1 MKITLICN
9 CGLVFSSGDTCL
21 LIDAL
26 TQELAP
32 FYRAPE
38 SVRQEIVT
46 GTGAYEKTCGLL
58 FTHLHP
64 DHYDKEAA
72 QAFAQYHPRAALY
85 VPNRRELP
93 PERLTVGGF
102 TVEMHRVRHT
112 QVAGYGKSTVDAM
125 IISAEGKS
133 VYVASDSAPE
143 VSLHESVLHG
153 RRIDAAFWNGQYLS
167 HPETRELLLEA
178 AVKNYIYHIPVDE
191 KDVCGIRRKCE
202 RSMARFGAEL
212 PNVSLLEQYPSSL
225 EA

>member
-9 CGLVFSSGDTCL
+9 CGLVFSSGETCL

-72 QAFAQYHPRAALY
+72 QAFAQYHLRAALY

-93 PERLTVGGF
+93 PERLTVGSF
-102 TVEMHRVRHT
+102 TVELHRVRHT
-112 QVAGYGKSTVDAM
+112 QVAGYGKSTVDVM
-125 IISAEGKS
+125 IVSAEGKR
-133 VYVASDSAPE
+133 VYVSSDAAPE

-153 RRIDAAFWNGQYLS
+153 RRMDTAFWNGEMLLYK
-167 HPETRELLLEA
+167 PEREALCRFA
-178 AVKNYIYHIPVDE
+178 AQNFIYHIPGDPQ
-191 KDVCGIRRKCE
+191 DGFRRKLD
-202 RSMARFGAEL
+202 RLRGRYPAEL
-212 PNVSLLEQYPSSL
+212 ETVRLLGDYPSEIIL
-225 EA
+225 

>member
-9 CGLVFSSGDTCL
+9 CGLVFSSGETCL

-72 QAFAQYHPRAALY
+72 QAFDGDFTDKTGNTQTGVGAAGVAVGVTAVLSAAALLF
-85 VPNRRELP
+85 VTAKKR
-93 PERLTVGGF
+93 
-102 TVEMHRVRHT
+102 
-112 QVAGYGKSTVDAM
+112 
-125 IISAEGKS
+125 
-133 VYVASDSAPE
+133 
-143 VSLHESVLHG
+143 G
-153 RRIDAAFWNGQYLS
+153 RA
-167 HPETRELLLEA
+167 
-178 AVKNYIYHIPVDE
+178 
-191 KDVCGIRRKCE
+191 
-202 RSMARFGAEL
+202 
-212 PNVSLLEQYPSSL
+212 
-225 EA
+225 

>member
-9 CGLVFSSGDTCL
+9 CGLVFSSGETCL

-64 DHYDKEAA
+64 DHFDREAA
-72 QAFAQYHPRAALY
+72 QAFAQYHLRTALY

-102 TVEMHRVRHT
+102 TVELHRVRHT
-112 QVAGYGKSTVDAM
+112 QVAGYGKSTVDVM
-125 IISAEGKS
+125 IVSAEGKR
-133 VYVASDSAPE
+133 VYVSSDAAPE

-153 RRIDAAFWNGQYLS
+153 RRMDAAFWNGEMLLYK
-167 HPETRELLLEA
+167 PEREALCRF
-178 AVKNYIYHIPVDE
+178 AVQNFIYHIPGDPQ
-191 KDVCGIRRKCE
+191 DGFRRKLD
-202 RSMARFGAEL
+202 RLRGRYPAEL
-212 PNVSLLEQYPSSL
+212 ETVRLLGDYPSEIIL
-225 EA
+225 

>member
-9 CGLVFSSGDTCL
+9 CGLVFSSGGELL

-32 FYRAPE
+32 FYRGPE

-72 QAFAQYHPRAALY
+72 QAFAQYHLRAALY

-93 PERLTVGGF
+93 PKRLSIGSF
-102 TVEMHRVRHT
+102 TVELHRVWHT

-153 RRIDAAFWNGQYLS
+153 RRMDAAFWNGEMLLYK
-167 HPETRELLLEA
+167 PEREALCRFA
-178 AVKNYIYHIPVDE
+178 AQNFIYHIPGDPQ
-191 KDVCGIRRKCE
+191 DGFRRKLE
-202 RSMARFGAEL
+202 RLRGRYPAEL
-212 PNVSLLEQYPSSL
+212 ETVRLLGDYPSEIIL
-225 EA
+225 

>member
-9 CGLVFSSGDTCL
+9 CGLVFSSGETCL

-46 GTGAYEKTCGLL
+46 GTGEYRKTCGLL

-64 DHYDKEAA
+64 DHFDREAA
-72 QAFAQYHPRAALY
+72 QAFAQYHLRTALY

-93 PERLTVGGF
+93 PERLTVGSF
-102 TVEMHRVRHT
+102 TVELHRVRHT

-125 IISAEGKS
+125 IISAEGKR
-133 VYVASDSAPE
+133 VYVSSDAAPE

-153 RRIDAAFWNGQYLS
+153 RRMDAAFWNGEMLLYK
-167 HPETRELLLEA
+167 PEREALCRFA
-178 AVKNYIYHIPVDE
+178 AQNFIYHIPGDPQ
-191 KDVCGIRRKCE
+191 DGFRRKLD
-202 RSMARFGAEL
+202 RLRGRYPAEL
-212 PNVSLLEQYPSSL
+212 ETVRLLGDYPSEIIL
-225 EA
+225 

>member
-9 CGLVFSSGDTCL
+9 CGLVFSSGETCL

-32 FYRAPE
+32 FYRAPK

-85 VPNRRELP
+85 IPNRRELP
-93 PERLTVGGF
+93 PERLSIGSF
-102 TVEMHRVRHT
+102 TVELHRVRHT

-153 RRIDAAFWNGQYLS
+153 RRMDAAFWNGEMLLYK
-167 HPETRELLLEA
+167 PEREALCRFA
-178 AVKNYIYHIPVDE
+178 AQNFLYHIPGDPQ
-191 KDVCGIRRKCE
+191 DGFRRKLE
-202 RSMARFGAEL
+202 RLRGRYPAEL
-212 PNVSLLEQYPSSL
+212 ETVRLLGDYPSEIIL
-225 EA
+225 

>member
-9 CGLVFSSGDTCL
+9 CGLVFSSGETCL

-72 QAFAQYHPRAALY
+72 QAFAQYHPHATLY
-85 VPNRRELP
+85 IPNRRELP
-93 PERLTVGGF
+93 PERLSIGSF
-102 TVEMHRVRHT
+102 TVELHRVRHT

-125 IISAEGKS
+125 IVSAEGKS

-153 RRIDAAFWNGQYLS
+153 RRMDAAFWNGEMLLYK
-167 HPETRELLLEA
+167 PEREALCRFA
-178 AVKNYIYHIPVDE
+178 AQNFIYHIPGDPQ
-191 KDVCGIRRKCE
+191 DGFRRKLE
-202 RSMARFGAEL
+202 RLRGRYPAEL
-212 PNVSLLEQYPSSL
+212 ETVRLLGDYPSEIIL
-225 EA
+225 

>member
-9 CGLVFSSGDTCL
+9 CGLVFSSGETCL

-72 QAFAQYHPRAALY
+72 QAFAQYHLRAALY

-93 PERLTVGGF
+93 PERLTVGSF
-102 TVEMHRVRHT
+102 TVELHRVRHT
-112 QVAGYGKSTVDAM
+112 QVAGYGKSTVDVM
-125 IISAEGKS
+125 IVSAEGKR
-133 VYVASDSAPE
+133 VYVSSDAAPE

-153 RRIDAAFWNGQYLS
+153 RRMDAAFWNGEMLLYK
-167 HPETRELLLEA
+167 PEREALCRF
-178 AVKNYIYHIPVDE
+178 AVQNFIYHIPGDPQ
-191 KDVCGIRRKCE
+191 DGFRRKLD
-202 RSMARFGAEL
+202 RLRGRYPAEL
-212 PNVSLLEQYPSSL
+212 ETVRLLGDYPSEIIL
-225 EA
+225 

>member
-9 CGLVFSSGDTCL
+9 CGLVFSSGETCL

-72 QAFAQYHPRAALY
+72 QAFAQHHPDATLY
-85 VPNRRELP
+85 IPNRRELP
-93 PERLTVGGF
+93 PERLSIGSF
-102 TVEMHRVRHT
+102 TVELHRVRHT

-153 RRIDAAFWNGQYLS
+153 RRMDAAFWNGEMLLYK
-167 HPETRELLLEA
+167 PEREAPCRFA
-178 AVKNYIYHIPVDE
+178 AQNFIYHIPGDPQ
-191 KDVCGIRRKCE
+191 DGFRRKLE
-202 RSMARFGAEL
+202 RLRGRYPAEL
-212 PNVSLLEQYPSSL
+212 ETVRLLGDYPSEIIL
-225 EA
+225 

>member
-9 CGLVFSSGDTCL
+9 CGLVFSSGGEFL

-64 DHYDKEAA
+64 DHYDQEAA
-72 QAFAQYHPRAALY
+72 QAFAQYHLRAALY

-93 PERLTVGGF
+93 PERLTVGSF
-102 TVEMHRVRHT
+102 TVELHRVRHT
-112 QVAGYGKSTVDAM
+112 QVAGYGKSTVDVM
-125 IISAEGKS
+125 IVSAEGKR
-133 VYVASDSAPE
+133 VYVSSDAAPE

-153 RRIDAAFWNGQYLS
+153 RRMDAAFWNGEMLLYK
-167 HPETRELLLEA
+167 PEREALCRFA
-178 AVKNYIYHIPVDE
+178 AQNFIYHIPGDPQ
-191 KDVCGIRRKCE
+191 DGFRRKLD
-202 RSMARFGAEL
+202 RLRGRYPAEL
-212 PNVSLLEQYPSSL
+212 ETVRLLGDYPSEIIL
-225 EA
+225 

>member
-9 CGLVFSSGDTCL
+9 CGLVFSSGGELL

-64 DHYDKEAA
+64 DHFDREAA
-72 QAFAQYHPRAALY
+72 QAFAQYHLRAALY

-93 PERLTVGGF
+93 PERLTVGSF
-102 TVEMHRVRHT
+102 TVELHRVRHT
-112 QVAGYGKSTVDAM
+112 QVAGYGKSTVDVM
-125 IISAEGKS
+125 IVSAEGKR
-133 VYVASDSAPE
+133 VYVSSDAAPE

-153 RRIDAAFWNGQYLS
+153 RRMDAAFWNGEMLLYK
-167 HPETRELLLEA
+167 PEREALCRFA
-178 AVKNYIYHIPVDE
+178 AQNFIYHIPGDPQ
-191 KDVCGIRRKCE
+191 DGFRRKLD
-202 RSMARFGAEL
+202 RLRGRYPAEL
-212 PNVSLLEQYPSSL
+212 ETVRLLGDYPSEIIL
-225 EA
+225 

>member
-9 CGLVFSSGDTCL
+9 CGLVFSSGGELL

-72 QAFAQYHPRAALY
+72 QAFAQYHLRAALY

-93 PERLTVGGF
+93 PERLTVGSF
-102 TVEMHRVRHT
+102 TVELHRVRHT

-125 IISAEGKS
+125 IISAEGKR
-133 VYVASDSAPE
+133 VYVSSDAAPE

-153 RRIDAAFWNGQYLS
+153 RRMDAAFWNGEMLLYK
-167 HPETRELLLEA
+167 PEREALCRFA
-178 AVKNYIYHIPVDE
+178 AQNFIYHIPGDPQ
-191 KDVCGIRRKCE
+191 DGFRRKLE
-202 RSMARFGAEL
+202 RLRGRYPAEL
-212 PNVSLLEQYPSSL
+212 ETVRLLGDYPSEIIL
-225 EA
+225 

>member
-9 CGLVFSSGDTCL
+9 CGLVFSSGETCL

-102 TVEMHRVRHT
+102 TVELHRVRHT

-153 RRIDAAFWNGQYLS
+153 RRMDAAFWNGQYLS

>member
-1 MKITLICN
+1 MRITLICN
-9 CGLVFSSGDTCL
+9 CGLVFSSGETCL

-72 QAFAQYHPRAALY
+72 QAFAQYHLRAALY

-93 PERLTVGGF
+93 PERLTVGSF
-102 TVEMHRVRHT
+102 TVELHRVRHT
-112 QVAGYGKSTVDAM
+112 QVAGYGKSTVDVM
-125 IISAEGKS
+125 IVSAEGKR
-133 VYVASDSAPE
+133 VYVSSDAAPE

-153 RRIDAAFWNGQYLS
+153 RRMDAAFWNGEMLLYK
-167 HPETRELLLEA
+167 PEREALCRFA
-178 AVKNYIYHIPVDE
+178 AQNFIYHIPGDPQ
-191 KDVCGIRRKCE
+191 DGFRRKLD
-202 RSMARFGAEL
+202 RLRGRYPAEL
-212 PNVSLLEQYPSSL
+212 ETVRLLGDYPSEIIL
-225 EA
+225 

>member
-1 MKITLICN
+1 MRITLICN
-9 CGLVFSSGDTCL
+9 CGLVFSSGETCL

-72 QAFAQYHPRAALY
+72 QAFAQYHLRAALY

-93 PERLTVGGF
+93 PERLTVGSF
-102 TVEMHRVRHT
+102 TVELHRVRHT

-153 RRIDAAFWNGQYLS
+153 RRMDAAFWNGEMLLYK
-167 HPETRELLLEA
+167 PEREALCRFA
-178 AVKNYIYHIPVDE
+178 AQNFIYHIPGDPQ
-191 KDVCGIRRKCE
+191 DGFRRKLD
-202 RSMARFGAEL
+202 RLRGRYPAEL
-212 PNVSLLEQYPSSL
+212 ETVRLLGDYPSEIIL
-225 EA
+225 

>member
-9 CGLVFSSGDTCL
+9 CGLVFSSGGELL

-64 DHYDKEAA
+64 DHFDREAA
-72 QAFAQYHPRAALY
+72 QAFAQYHLRAALY

-93 PERLTVGGF
+93 PERLTVGSF
-102 TVEMHRVRHT
+102 TVELHRVRHT
-112 QVAGYGKSTVDAM
+112 QVAGYGKSTVDVM
-125 IISAEGKS
+125 IVSAEGKR
-133 VYVASDSAPE
+133 VYVSSDAAPE

-153 RRIDAAFWNGQYLS
+153 RRMDAAFWNGEMLLYK
-167 HPETRELLLEA
+167 PEREALCRFA
-178 AVKNYIYHIPVDE
+178 AQNFIYHIPGDPQ
-191 KDVCGIRRKCE
+191 DGFRRKLE
-202 RSMARFGAEL
+202 RLRGRYPAEL
-212 PNVSLLEQYPSSL
+212 ETVRLLGDYPSEIIL
-225 EA
+225 

>member
-9 CGLVFSSGDTCL
+9 CGLVFSSGETCL

-72 QAFAQYHPRAALY
+72 QAFAQYHPGAALY

-93 PERLTVGGF
+93 PERLSIGSF
-102 TVEMHRVRHT
+102 TVELHRVRHT

-153 RRIDAAFWNGQYLS
+153 RRMDAAFWNGEILLYK
-167 HPETRELLLEA
+167 PEREALCRFA
-178 AVKNYIYHIPVDE
+178 AQNFIYHIPGDPQ
-191 KDVCGIRRKCE
+191 DGFRRKLE
-202 RSMARFGAEL
+202 RLRGRYPAEL
-212 PNVSLLEQYPSSL
+212 ETVRLLGDYPSKIIL
-225 EA
+225 

>member
-9 CGLVFSSGDTCL
+9 CGLVFSSGETCL

-72 QAFAQYHPRAALY
+72 QAFAQYHLRAALY

-93 PERLTVGGF
+93 PERLTVGSF
-102 TVEMHRVRHT
+102 TVELHRVRHT

-153 RRIDAAFWNGQYLS
+153 RRMDAAFWNGEMLLYK
-167 HPETRELLLEA
+167 PEREALCRFA
-178 AVKNYIYHIPVDE
+178 AQNFIYHIPGDPQ
-191 KDVCGIRRKCE
+191 DGFRRKLD
-202 RSMARFGAEL
+202 RLRGRYPAEL
-212 PNVSLLEQYPSSL
+212 ETVRLLGDYPSEIIL
-225 EA
+225 

>member
-9 CGLVFSSGDTCL
+9 CGLVFSSGGELL

-32 FYRAPE
+32 FYRSPE

-64 DHYDKEAA
+64 DHFDREAA
-72 QAFAQYHPRAALY
+72 QAFAQYHLRAALY

-93 PERLTVGGF
+93 PERLTVGSF
-102 TVEMHRVRHT
+102 TVELHRVRHT

-153 RRIDAAFWNGQYLS
+153 RRMDAAFWNGEMLLYK
-167 HPETRELLLEA
+167 PEREALCRFA
-178 AVKNYIYHIPVDE
+178 AQNFIYHIPGDPQ
-191 KDVCGIRRKCE
+191 DGFRRKLD
-202 RSMARFGAEL
+202 RLRGRYPAEL
-212 PNVSLLEQYPSSL
+212 ETVRLLGDYPSEIIL
-225 EA
+225 

>member
-9 CGLVFSSGDTCL
+9 CGLVFSSGETCL

-72 QAFAQYHPRAALY
+72 QAFAQYHLRAALY

-93 PERLTVGGF
+93 PERLTVGSF
-102 TVEMHRVRHT
+102 TVELHRVRHT
-112 QVAGYGKSTVDAM
+112 QVAGYGKSTVDVM
-125 IISAEGKS
+125 IVSAEGKR
-133 VYVASDSAPE
+133 VYVSSDAAPE

-153 RRIDAAFWNGQYLS
+153 RRMDAAFWNGEMLLYK
-167 HPETRELLLEA
+167 PEREALCRFA
-178 AVKNYIYHIPVDE
+178 AQNFIYHIPGDPQ
-191 KDVCGIRRKCE
+191 DGFRRKLD
-202 RSMARFGAEL
+202 RLRGRYPAEL
-212 PNVSLLEQYPSSL
+212 ETVRLLGDYPSEIIL
-225 EA
+225 

>member
-9 CGLVFSSGDTCL
+9 CGLVFSSGETCL

-72 QAFAQYHPRAALY
+72 QAFAQYHLRAALY

-93 PERLTVGGF
+93 PERLSIGSF
-102 TVEMHRVRHT
+102 TVELHRVRHT

-153 RRIDAAFWNGQYLS
+153 RRMDAAFWNGEMLLYK
-167 HPETRELLLEA
+167 PEREALCRFA
-178 AVKNYIYHIPVDE
+178 AQNFIYHIPGDPQ
-191 KDVCGIRRKCE
+191 DGFRRKLE
-202 RSMARFGAEL
+202 RLRGRYPAEL
-212 PNVSLLEQYPSSL
+212 ETVRLLGDCPSEIIL
-225 EA
+225 

>member
-9 CGLVFSSGDTCL
+9 CGLVFSSGGEFL

-72 QAFAQYHPRAALY
+72 QAFAQYHLRAALY
-85 VPNRRELP
+85 VPNRREIP
-93 PERLTVGGF
+93 PERLTVGSF
-102 TVEMHRVRHT
+102 TVELHRVRHT

-153 RRIDAAFWNGQYLS
+153 RRMDAAFWNGEMLLYK
-167 HPETRELLLEA
+167 PEREALCRFA
-178 AVKNYIYHIPVDE
+178 AQNFIYHIPGDPQ
-191 KDVCGIRRKCE
+191 DGFRRKLD
-202 RSMARFGAEL
+202 RLRGRYPAEL
-212 PNVSLLEQYPSSL
+212 ETVRLLGDYPSEIIL
-225 EA
+225 

>member
-9 CGLVFSSGDTCL
+9 CGLVFSSGETCL

-64 DHYDKEAA
+64 DHFDKEAA
-72 QAFAQYHPRAALY
+72 QAFAAYHPDATLY
-85 VPNRRELP
+85 IPNRRELP

-102 TVEMHRVRHT
+102 TVELHRVRHT

-153 RRIDAAFWNGQYLS
+153 RRMDAAFWNGEILLYK
-167 HPETRELLLEA
+167 PEREALCRFA
-178 AVKNYIYHIPVDE
+178 AQNFIYHIPGDPQ
-191 KDVCGIRRKCE
+191 DGFRRKLE
-202 RSMARFGAEL
+202 RLRGRYPAEL
-212 PNVSLLEQYPSSL
+212 ETVRLLGDYPSEIIL
-225 EA
+225 

>member
-9 CGLVFSSGDTCL
+9 CGLVFSSGETCL

-72 QAFAQYHPRAALY
+72 QAFAQYHSRAALY

-93 PERLTVGGF
+93 PERLSIGSF
-102 TVEMHRVRHT
+102 TVELHRVRHT

-153 RRIDAAFWNGQYLS
+153 RRMDAAFWNGEMLLYK
-167 HPETRELLLEA
+167 PEREALCRFA
-178 AVKNYIYHIPVDE
+178 AQNFIYHIPGDPQ
-191 KDVCGIRRKCE
+191 DGFRRKLE
-202 RSMARFGAEL
+202 RLRGRYPAEL
-212 PNVSLLEQYPSSL
+212 ETVRLLGDYPSEIVL
-225 EA
+225 

>member
-9 CGLVFSSGDTCL
+9 CGLVFSSGGELL

-72 QAFAQYHPRAALY
+72 QAFAQYHLRTALY

-93 PERLTVGGF
+93 PERLTVGSF
-102 TVEMHRVRHT
+102 TVELHRVRHT
-112 QVAGYGKSTVDAM
+112 QVAGYGKSTVDVM
-125 IISAEGKS
+125 IVSAEGKR
-133 VYVASDSAPE
+133 VYVSSDAAPE

-153 RRIDAAFWNGQYLS
+153 RRMDAAFWNGEMLLYK
-167 HPETRELLLEA
+167 PEREALCRFA
-178 AVKNYIYHIPVDE
+178 AQNFIYHIPGDPQ
-191 KDVCGIRRKCE
+191 DGFRRKLD
-202 RSMARFGAEL
+202 RLRGRYPAEL
-212 PNVSLLEQYPSSL
+212 ETVRLLGDYPSEIIL
-225 EA
+225 

>member
-9 CGLVFSSGDTCL
+9 CGLVFSSGETCL

-72 QAFAQYHPRAALY
+72 QAFAQYHLRAALY

-93 PERLTVGGF
+93 PERLTVGSF
-102 TVEMHRVRHT
+102 TVELHRVRHT

-153 RRIDAAFWNGQYLS
+153 RRMDAAFWNGEMLLYK
-167 HPETRELLLEA
+167 PEREALCRFA
-178 AVKNYIYHIPVDE
+178 AQNFIYHIPGDPQ
-191 KDVCGIRRKCE
+191 DGFRRKLE
-202 RSMARFGAEL
+202 RLRGRYPAEL
-212 PNVSLLEQYPSSL
+212 ETVRLLGDYPSEIIL
-225 EA
+225 

>member
-9 CGLVFSSGDTCL
+9 CGLVFSSGETCL

-72 QAFAQYHPRAALY
+72 QAFSQYHLRAALY

-93 PERLTVGGF
+93 PERLSIGSF
-102 TVEMHRVRHT
+102 TVELHRVRHT

-153 RRIDAAFWNGQYLS
+153 RRMDAAFWNGEMLLYK
-167 HPETRELLLEA
+167 PEREALCRFA
-178 AVKNYIYHIPVDE
+178 AQNFIYHIPGDPQ
-191 KDVCGIRRKCE
+191 DGFRRKLE
-202 RSMARFGAEL
+202 RLRGRYPAEL
-212 PNVSLLEQYPSSL
+212 ETVRLLGDYPSEIIL
-225 EA
+225 

>member
-9 CGLVFSSGDTCL
+9 CGLVFSSGETCL

-72 QAFAQYHPRAALY
+72 QAFAQYHPHATLY
-85 VPNRRELP
+85 IPDRRELP
-93 PERLTVGGF
+93 PERLSIGSF
-102 TVEMHRVRHT
+102 TVELHRVRHT

-153 RRIDAAFWNGQYLS
+153 RRMDAAFWNGEMLLYK
-167 HPETRELLLEA
+167 PEREALCRFA
-178 AVKNYIYHIPVDE
+178 AQNFIYHIPGDPQ
-191 KDVCGIRRKCE
+191 DGFRRKLE
-202 RSMARFGAEL
+202 RLRGRYPAEL
-212 PNVSLLEQYPSSL
+212 ETVRLLGDYPSEIIL
-225 EA
+225 

>member
-9 CGLVFSSGDTCL
+9 CGLVFSSGETCL

-72 QAFAQYHPRAALY
+72 QAFAQYHLRAALY

-93 PERLTVGGF
+93 PERLSIGSF
-102 TVEMHRVRHT
+102 TVELHRVRHT

-125 IISAEGKS
+125 IISAEGKR

-153 RRIDAAFWNGQYLS
+153 RRMDAAFWNGEMLLYK
-167 HPETRELLLEA
+167 PEREALCRFA
-178 AVKNYIYHIPVDE
+178 AQNFIYHIPGDPQ
-191 KDVCGIRRKCE
+191 DGFRRKLE
-202 RSMARFGAEL
+202 RLRGRYPAEL
-212 PNVSLLEQYPSSL
+212 ETVRLLGDYPSEIIL
-225 EA
+225 

>member
-9 CGLVFSSGDTCL
+9 CGLVFSSGETCL

-72 QAFAQYHPRAALY
+72 QAFAQYHSRAALY

-93 PERLTVGGF
+93 PERLSIGSF
-102 TVEMHRVRHT
+102 TVELHRVRHT

-153 RRIDAAFWNGQYLS
+153 RRMDAAFWNGEMLLYK
-167 HPETRELLLEA
+167 PEREALCRFA
-178 AVKNYIYHIPVDE
+178 AQNFIYHIPGDPQ
-191 KDVCGIRRKCE
+191 DGFRRKLE
-202 RSMARFGAEL
+202 RLRGRYPAEL
-212 PNVSLLEQYPSSL
+212 ETVRLLGDYPSEIIL
-225 EA
+225 

>member
-1 MKITLICN
+1 MRITLICN
-9 CGLVFSSGDTCL
+9 CGLVFSSGGELL

-72 QAFAQYHPRAALY
+72 QAFAQYHLRAALY

-93 PERLTVGGF
+93 PERLTVGSF
-102 TVEMHRVRHT
+102 TVELHRVRHT
-112 QVAGYGKSTVDAM
+112 QVAGYGKSTVDVM
-125 IISAEGKS
+125 IVSAEGKR
-133 VYVASDSAPE
+133 VYVSSDAAPE

-153 RRIDAAFWNGQYLS
+153 RRMDAAFWNGEMLLYK
-167 HPETRELLLEA
+167 PEREALCRFA
-178 AVKNYIYHIPVDE
+178 AQNFIYHIPGDPQ
-191 KDVCGIRRKCE
+191 DGFRRKLE
-202 RSMARFGAEL
+202 RLRGRYPAEL
-212 PNVSLLEQYPSSL
+212 ETVRLLGDYPSEIIL
-225 EA
+225 